1 MADDKAVHH
10 DEAPSNS
17 SSALLQ
23 GLARERDKS
32 FVRTRR
38 PIQKKDDI
46 VEDVVRAAAAG
57 FGFISEAVHHH
68 REKKTKAANASA
80 QHPSQSLE
88 TRKPDSQQLNEAI
101 WNIDDAEKEATTDQ
115 KKPPKQSKDPVEL
128 AKAFLQRHPRQTELN
143 SKSQG
148 MLSLPVVLP
157 QRRPEQRSRGFVRAY
172 APVLADAGVDQRA
185 FLDFVDTFNKS
196 LEPNPW
202 INALNLAGLAD
213 LPLPEPATLLFGIAV
228 DLAVKAALEA
238 NSRVRSRNF
247 LDHVNAEFFLP
258 RGLVCL
264 VATWKP
270 DSSDEEVTVG
280 FDGKVTTLSTHATDF
295 RKSLKSIIAQQ
306 TSTDEELLTLQK
318 RMQDKMRSSQ
328 GMVGWSD
335 PAPLSFPTIEEL
347 AASEAGYGNGKKK
360 GAMDRA
366 DRWIEEYTDKR
377 AQIKWKD
384 SNPDHSVANSLPRAE
399 FRSRYAD
406 PNHPAASGDV
416 VALVTGGRWQY
427 QLKKKEAKEAE
438 KEAKREAEKKA
449 ADLSKTEPAE
459 LAATELRPRDLVE
472 LPAESS
478 KAEGTTLDKPLQEG
492 TSEGIIVLGGS
503 ANPDPEPI
511 GSSLKT
517 STKESTTTTDSS
529 NTSDAGSK
537 DSGQVETMKATTT
550 AEVDQILSKED
561 KTDKELKAEEKTAK
575 KKRTKEEEE
584 EKRQAKK
591 IEAQEKKA
599 KEKGAKELK
608 VKEKEAQD
616 QEAKERKAREKDEK
630 ESQKRERKAREKE
643 EKERKARE
651 KKAAPSPENIVK
663 GLFQKVRI
671 IPSLENDRLLTSF

>member
-1 MADDKAVHH
+1 MADGSAVHN
-10 DEAPSNS
+10 EEVPSNS
-17 SSALLQ
+17 SSTLLQ

-32 FVRTRR
+32 FVRTSG

-57 FGFISEAVHHH
+57 FGFISEVVHHH
-68 REKKTKAANASA
+68 RDKKTKAADANT
-80 QHPSQSLE
+80 QRTPQPLE
-88 TRKPDSQQLNEAI
+88 TEKPDSQQLNEAI
-101 WNIDDAEKEATTDQ
+101 WNIDDAEKESTKDQ

-128 AKAFLQRHPRQTELN
+128 AKAFLQRHPGQTEPN
-143 SKSQG
+143 SESQE
-148 MLSLPVVLP
+148 MLALPVVLP

-172 APVLADAGVDQRA
+172 APVLADAGVDQRT

-196 LEPNPW
+196 LEPSPW

-228 DLAVKAALEA
+228 DLAVEAALEA

-270 DSSDEEVTVG
+270 DSTDGEVTVG
-280 FDGKVTTLSTHATDF
+280 FDGKTITPSTQATDF

-328 GMVGWSD
+328 GMVGWSE
-335 PAPLSFPTIEEL
+335 PAPLVFPTIEEL
-347 AASEAGYGNGKKK
+347 AASEAGYGSGKKK

-366 DRWIEEYTDKR
+366 DQWIEDYTDKR

-384 SNPDHSVANSLPRAE
+384 SNPEQSVANSLPRAE

-427 QLKKKEAKEAE
+427 QSKKKEAKGAK
-438 KEAKREAEKKA
+438 KEAKREAENKA

-459 LAATELRPRDLVE
+459 LAATESRPRDLVE

-478 KAEGTTLDKPLQEG
+478 IAEGTTNDKPLQEG
-492 TSEGIIVLGGS
+492 TNEGTTALRGSTGTNSE
-503 ANPDPEPI
+503 PT
-511 GSSLKT
+511 GSSLAT
-517 STKESTTTTDSS
+517 STKEPTTTRESPD
-529 NTSDAGSK
+529 TSDADSK
-537 DSGQVETMKATTT
+537 SSDRAKTKKATAT
-550 AEVDQILSKED
+550 AEDDQTLDKEG
-561 KTDKELKAEEKTAK
+561 KTDKELRAEEKAAK
-575 KKRTKEEEE
+575 KKRAKEEEK

-599 KEKGAKELK
+599 REKEAKELK
-608 VKEKEAQD
+608 VREKEAKE
-616 QEAKERKAREKDEK
+616 QEAKE
-630 ESQKRERKAREKE
+630 KRAREKE
-643 EKERKARE
+643 EKESQKKERKAKEKEEKERKTRE
-651 KKAAPSPENIVK
+651 KKAAPSAENIVK
-663 GLFQKVRI
+663 GLFQKVRFI
-671 IPSLENDRLLTSF
+671 SSLENDGLLTWF